1 MKNITTESLQKD
13 INTVSMSMQILRE
26 LFAQTEDT
34 DVAKT
39 IIALMDTKD
48 NLIQIQTMLSDRELL
63 EEPVIDLGNH

>member
-13 INTVSMSMQILRE
+13 INTVSTSMQILRE
-26 LFAQTEDT
+26 LFAQTEDV